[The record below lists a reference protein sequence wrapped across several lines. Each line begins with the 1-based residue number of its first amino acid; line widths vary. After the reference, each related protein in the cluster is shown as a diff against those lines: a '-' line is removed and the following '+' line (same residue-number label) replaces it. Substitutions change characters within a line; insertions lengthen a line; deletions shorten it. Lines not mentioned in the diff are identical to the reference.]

1 MFNVLPPSPFCF
13 ALEPFQAMR
22 DYVAGHMQ
30 LRDLSLQGDGHPVL
44 VFPGLGLSGGATA
57 DLRVRLQQLGYAV
70 YDWNHGF
77 NHGPGLD
84 FDAWLSL
91 LSRQL
96 QEIHDRH
103 ECSVSIIG
111 WSLGGIYAREL
122 AKLHPQR
129 TRQVITLGTP
139 FVKPGLSATEK
150 MFSAMTGA
158 NFLMNESLLH
168 RLSMAPPVPC
178 SSIYSQADVFVNWQT
193 CIGEESTGHRNIEV
207 KGVSHYG
214 MVHHPEVLTT
224 IAGLLQ
230 ASVPDAPEIKRLA
243 S

>member
-22 DYVAGHMQ
+22 DYVAGHVQ

-44 VFPGLGLSGGATA
+44 VFPGLGLSGSATA

-96 QEIHDRH
+96 QEIHARH
-103 ECSVSIIG
+103 GVVRQHQIPFF
-111 WSLGGIYAREL
+111 LQGGIEFGIAVDMS
-122 AKLHPQR
+122 A
-129 TRQVITLGTP
+129 LGRNA
-139 FVKPGLSATEK
+139 V
-150 MFSAMTGA
+150 
-158 NFLMNESLLH
+158 LMEISLDQQE
-168 RLSMAPPVPC
+168 VGF
-178 SSIYSQADVFVNWQT
+178 DVFDDEDFQT
-193 CIGEESTGHRNIEV
+193 GSSMNITD
-207 KGVSHYG
+207 S
-214 MVHHPEVLTT
+214 
-224 IAGLLQ
+224 
-230 ASVPDAPEIKRLA
+230 
-243 S
+243 